1 MTERA
6 IRSLT
11 IDDEDWMNGGDD
23 DDHLTAILVVNG
35 TFHHLEAI
43 RVTED
48 EDGIQVAASFE
59 FSDTLDAMYQIG
71 GDGPFDT
78 VTIRGKTYVVAVI
91 PFQ

>member
-48 EDGIQVAASFE
+48 ENGIQIAASPAFA
-59 FSDTLDAMYQIG
+59 DALDAMYQIG

-78 VTIRGKTYVVAVI
+78 VTIRGATYVLVVI